1 MNCNFIETL
10 NSNSKNDNNHT
21 YYINNIHRL
30 LFDNIIDTC
39 IAFQWQL
46 KLYFSNYRNRYELIL
61 LEISDM
67 NFFVNKMK
75 TMTSIV

>member
-10 NSNSKNDNNHT
+10 NSNFKNDSNQNHT
-21 YYINNIHRL
+21 YYINNIHRI
-30 LFDNIIDTC
+30 LFDNVLRY
-39 IAFQWQL
+39 QWQL

-75 TMTSIV
+75 TMTSIG